1 MTNRYP
7 LIVDTFDSNKIKEL
21 PSGDN
26 LNLTGSDIVGVE
38 NVTASGVISA
48 GSITT
53 DSVTINGTEIQSVAT
68 SSDYN
73 DLINK
78 PTGLSAFT
86 NDANFITTG
95 SNISSLNND
104 SNFIS
109 SVNWPQ
115 INNKPTT
122 VAGFGIV
129 DALSVGSNISTL
141 VNDSG
146 YLKASDLQ
154 NGVIT
159 VDVNNTGDLKG
170 SVFGDDSTPLVD
182 GVLSAINLNNTI
194 RGDVIPV
201 QDSQWDL
208 GSSSQKFADAHFS
221 GTVTA
226 NSFVGDGS
234 GLTGITAAGVLQTA
248 GNTGAGSVNLAA
260 ETFTVLGTTGQIN
273 VEASAFALSLS
284 LAPVVSSDLQGSVFA
299 DDSTLLVDGVN
310 ASIPASVINGLVPA
324 QYTRF
329 YFDRGG
335 ATPSGSVSNSEN
347 VGKNFGSWSEIT
359 AGAVGGTTPT
369 IGSLLT
375 PTLSGVTVNSNA
387 EFELAAGV
395 YEISCNIHFRIF
407 NTSGNVVNY
416 DFYLYGESGSDW
428 AGSMDESLI
437 IPDTTFINSNDF
449 VVKMGGIYVFE
460 NSTQANN
467 KVYLQITTSGSP
479 VNPNLYPDYGFL
491 DIKKIG

>member
-38 NVTASGVISA
+38 NVTASGAISA
-48 GSITT
+48 GSITI
-53 DSVTINGTEIQSVAT
+53 DSITINGAEVQSIAT
-68 SSDYN
+68 SGDYN

-122 VAGFGIV
+122 IAGFGIV
-129 DALSVGSNISTL
+129 DALSVGANISTL

-182 GVLSAINLNNTI
+182 SVLSAINLNNTI

-208 GSSSQKFADAHFS
+208 GSSSQKFADAHLS

-226 NSFVGDGS
+226 NAFVGDGS
-234 GLTGITAAGVLQTA
+234 GLTGITSSGVLQTA
-248 GNTGAGSVNLAA
+248 GNIGLGSVDLAVD
-260 ETFTVLGTTGQIN
+260 TFTVLGTTGQIN
-273 VEASAFALSLS
+273 VEASAFALSFS
-284 LAPVVSSDLQGSVFA
+284 LAPVISNDLKGSVFA

-310 ASIPASVINGLVPA
+310 GSIPASVIDGTIAQPHTKFIFTQSQPPNTPNSEYIGKAVGTWYECTFANAANTFGLSPDSADRDPTLTGITFNVDRFSGFEQNSTYEFHISPELYERTTTEGIRIHGWDVSTGAFSSMSVYSPGTGSFNVNGL
-324 QYTRF
+324 
-329 YFDRGG
+329 
-335 ATPSGSVSNSEN
+335 
-347 VGKNFGSWSEIT
+347 
-359 AGAVGGTTPT
+359 
-369 IGSLLT
+369 
-375 PTLSGVTVNSNA
+375 
-387 EFELAAGV
+387 
-395 YEISCNIHFRIF
+395 SCNDH
-407 NTSGNVVNY
+407 
-416 DFYLYGESGSDW
+416 
-428 AGSMDESLI
+428 I
-437 IPDTTFINSNDF
+437 IVTFEDADP
-449 VVKMGGIYVFE
+449 
-460 NSTQANN
+460 ANN
-467 KVYLQITTSGSP
+467 WIRYS
-479 VNPNLYPDYGFL
+479 L
-491 DIKKIG
+491 DSDQGASYWIGQAIMHIKKIG